1 MKRYLISVCTP
12 NYVQRATPYFQSLP
26 LVRSVEPRVVLLD
39 FNPATDCDGRTEQ
52 ALRSAM
58 PYVDFRKMDLPA
70 SHSNYMIQ
78 HGVFLDA
85 VPEVNSDDLVILTD
99 MDIRIQRD
107 FTKTELEWMDRT
119 LNDVE
124 WSGWDVAASWNA
136 GPSDTLVHEAVRIG
150 LSEDWIREY
159 EPKAGLESVPCM
171 NCGVLVARASVFR
184 AIRKVYE
191 ERCDEFYAAT
201 AHRSRCQFLLNW
213 CFYWLRI
220 NVHLLPPA
228 IHQHGHCRV
237 DGDALCSP
245 GTELR
250 MGVLVNNGDPVV
262 FRHAL

>member
-39 FNPATDCDGRTEQ
+39 FNAATDCDGRTEQ

-58 PYVDFRKMDLPA
+58 PYVEFRKMDLPA

-85 VPEVNSDDLVILTD
+85 VPEVEDGDLVILTD

-107 FTKTELEWMDRT
+107 FTQAELDWMDARFKAH
-119 LNDVE
+119 DRF
-124 WSGWDVAASWNA
+124 GYDVAASWNA
-136 GPSDTLVHEAVRIG
+136 GPSDTLAHEAVRIG
-150 LSEDWIREY
+150 LSEDWIKQY
-159 EPKAGLESVPCM
+159 APLTGLSSIPCM
-171 NCGVLVARASVFR
+171 NCGVLVARAYVFR
-184 AIRKVYE
+184 MIQHLYE
-191 ERCDEFYAAT
+191 ERSEEFYAAT

-213 CFYWLRI
+213 CFNWGMMK
-220 NVHLLPPA
+220 VHLLPPA